1 MATEIVNVEIN
12 GIKVQA
18 EKGWNILQAAKK
30 AGVTIPTLCYH
41 PDLKPG
47 ASCGICVVRE
57 LQQDRKDPTK
67 WKPSRKL
74 VRACV
79 AKVKDGMRVI
89 THDPEIVET
98 RRSVL
103 ELILANHANDCLQ
116 CSRCG
121 R

>member
-47 ASCGICVVRE
+47 AS
-57 LQQDRKDPTK
+57 
-67 WKPSRKL
+67 
-74 VRACV
+74 
-79 AKVKDGMRVI
+79 
-89 THDPEIVET
+89 
-98 RRSVL
+98 
-103 ELILANHANDCLQ
+103 
-116 CSRCG
+116 
-121 R
+121 

>member
-1 MATEIVNVEIN
+1 MATELVNVEIN

-79 AKVKDGMRVI
+79 A
-89 THDPEIVET
+89 
-98 RRSVL
+98 
-103 ELILANHANDCLQ
+103 N
-116 CSRCG
+116 
-121 R
+121 